1 MRVGEQSRFAEHAKL
16 FVSAP
21 QPSSAPF
28 GGTCPYPLCPFGTF
42 PPDRGNRPRGEGMG
56 CIPSARAFKIH
67 NCPPAGGASP
77 SPTLRRN
84 NDSLLENGRG
94 LPLPFVHFMRK
105 NQAPARGK
113 TVHPSPNTH
122 STRYPYSQLGNG
134 CLAAHKVG
142 CLVLLG
148 SPPDTVHRSSLRK
161 TGSSTPLIWVRRYR
175 TYPRSGIGPRCSGL
189 RVTGHRYLPGWYS
202 LAMSRSPW
210 GFKFSRACSLRNRP
224 ARRWWR
230 PFLPSPDRRPALP
243 PDP

>member
-1 MRVGEQSRFAEHAKL
+1 MRVDVGIDPYKYGTDLHRCIRFYGCVPPGGQGRPPLRVHTVLHWCAWICNIVPRGRGKPRPYVTTNWGKYCKKGRSIRSFPYPAQSRA
-16 FVSAP
+16 SA
-21 QPSSAPF
+21 
-28 GGTCPYPLCPFGTF
+28 
-42 PPDRGNRPRGEGMG
+42 
-56 CIPSARAFKIH
+56 H
-67 NCPPAGGASP
+67 
-77 SPTLRRN
+77 
-84 NDSLLENGRG
+84 
-94 LPLPFVHFMRK
+94 
-105 NQAPARGK
+105 GK
-113 TVHPSPNTH
+113 TVHPSLNTH
-122 STRYPYSQLGNG
+122 YTRYPYSQLGNG

-142 CLVLLG
+142 CLVLLD
-148 SPPDTVHRSSLRK
+148 SSPDTVHRSSLRK

-230 PFLPSPDRRPALP
+230 LFLPSPDRRPALP

>member
-1 MRVGEQSRFAEHAKL
+1 MGAYRRADRVVR
-16 FVSAP
+16 
-21 QPSSAPF
+21 
-28 GGTCPYPLCPFGTF
+28 PY
-42 PPDRGNRPRGEGMG
+42 G
-56 CIPSARAFKIH
+56 CIPFCIGAHGFAILYRA
-67 NCPPAGGASP
+67 GAASLA
-77 SPTLRRN
+77 PTLRRIGAN
-84 NDSLLENGRG
+84 IAKREG
-94 LPLPFVHFMRK
+94 
-105 NQAPARGK
+105 APAPSLSLRKSRASAHGK
-113 TVHPSPNTH
+113 TVHPSLNTH
-122 STRYPYSQLGNG
+122 YTRYPYSQLGNG

-142 CLVLLG
+142 CLVLLD
-148 SPPDTVHRSSLRK
+148 SSPDTVHRSSLRK
-161 TGSSTPLIWVRRYR
+161 TGSSTPLIWVRRHN